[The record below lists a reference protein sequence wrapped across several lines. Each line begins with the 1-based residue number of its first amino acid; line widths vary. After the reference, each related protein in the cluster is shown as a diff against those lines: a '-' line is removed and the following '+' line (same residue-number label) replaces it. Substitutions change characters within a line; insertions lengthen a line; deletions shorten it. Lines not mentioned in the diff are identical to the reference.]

1 MRTDAVHLG
10 GLAAVAALVAGGAA
24 LAFERASSDVLT
36 AAPEELADW
45 AARYETE
52 LLTQSLFFVLST
64 GFVVLAWSGLRAR
77 VRGPAATLM
86 FGAALVYAGMSLSAQ
101 AVQVAMARSAA
112 DGISADVVA
121 ALAELMTVL
130 LLVANLPLLIAV
142 GAVAV
147 AGGVPGD
154 VAGHRGSAV
163 PVWFARLS
171 AAVALVHVLPLL
183 GIVATQG
190 VMSTEGVVGYLAYP
204 ALVGWLVGL
213 AVVLL
218 RAPEPAPRTQEPLVR
233 TP

>member
-77 VRGPAATLM
+77 VRGPAATLT

-112 DGISADVVA
+112 DGISAAVVA

-130 LLVANLPLLIAV
+130 LIVANLPLLIAI

-147 AGGVPGD
+147 AGGV
-154 VAGHRGSAV
+154 AGHRGGAV
-163 PVWFARLS
+163 PAWFARLS

-183 GIVATQG
+183 GIVATEG
-190 VMSTEGVVGYLAYP
+190 AMSAEGLLGYLAYP
-204 ALVGWLVGL
+204 ALVAWLVGL

-218 RAPEPAPRTQEPLVR
+218 RAPEPAPRTPEPLVR